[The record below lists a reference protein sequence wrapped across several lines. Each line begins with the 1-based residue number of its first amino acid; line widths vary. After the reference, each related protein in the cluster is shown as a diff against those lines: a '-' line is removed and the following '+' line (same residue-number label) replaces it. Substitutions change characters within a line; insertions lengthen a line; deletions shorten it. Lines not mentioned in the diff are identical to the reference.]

1 MVKKKAEIHKINE
14 NASFTKPLKREIVA
28 ETTIMDRIIIS
39 S

>member
-14 NASFTKPLKREIVA
+14 NASFTKPLKREIIA
-28 ETTIMDRIIIS
+28 ETIIMDRINIS

>member
-14 NASFTKPLKREIVA
+14 NASFIKPLKREIIA
-28 ETTIMDRIIIS
+28 ETTIMDRINIS

>member
-14 NASFTKPLKREIVA
+14 NASFTKPLKREIIA
-28 ETTIMDRIIIS
+28 EKIIMDRIIIS